1 MVIGE
6 EMKPRVTIQWDNSD
20 AKSAYATVFNVIG
33 SREEIVLLFGES
45 SASETGQRTVK
56 LSSRIVLNPPLSK
69 RLLILLEKALRKH
82 EDQYGPLQ
90 AEAPSPPG
98 LPVTPHPLA
107 GSLIGLVQELNVT
120 YDFERSVKLSPAKML
135 GNRFLITIDKSDIE
149 KNPHERILSICR
161 KLNMPED
168 FLEVF
173 RQNFS
178 QANPIDFGFE
188 ADEET
193 CIYKAYLDFLPKW
206 KREGEARGKK
216 PKTYL
221 MFLGFK
227 WDAFDNTKK
236 ALTKYTWSP
245 SLSFEGIEERLSGIF
260 EKSQNRGSLELVLE
274 FLRVISIR
282 TSHENVYYLDVTE
295 GNSRRRSFDINA
307 YSANL
312 DLQEMYPLLT
322 KIREHYF
329 ISGPEFHEL
338 YEQVKEKRFGHL
350 SGGVDRKG
358 NDFLTIYFGLEPVPS
373 FSAHQPSK
381 Q

>member
-1 MVIGE
+1 
-6 EMKPRVTIQWDNSD
+6 VTIHWDDSD
-20 AKSAYATVFNVIG
+20 IKSAYANVFNVIG
-33 SREEIVLLFGES
+33 SHEEIVFLFGES
-45 SASETGQRTVK
+45 RASDKSQRTVK
-56 LSSRIVLNPPLSK
+56 LSNRIVLNPHISK
-69 RLLILLEKALRKH
+69 RLLILLENALRKH

-107 GSLIGLVQELNVT
+107 DSLIGLVQELNVT
-120 YDFERSVKLSPAKML
+120 YDFERSIKLSPKKML
-135 GNRFLITIDKSDIE
+135 GNRFLITIDKNDIE
-149 KNPHERILSICR
+149 TNAHERILSICR

-188 ADEET
+188 ANEET

-206 KREGEARGKK
+206 KREGEAGDKK
-216 PKTYL
+216 PETYL

-236 ALTKYTWSP
+236 ALTKYTWYP
-245 SLSFEGIEERLSGIF
+245 SLSYEGIEERLSGIF
-260 EKSQNRGSLELVLE
+260 QKAQKVGSFELVQE
-274 FLRVISIR
+274 FLRVISAR
-282 TSHENVYYLDVTE
+282 TTRENVYYLDVTE

-312 DLQEMYPLLT
+312 DIQEMYPLLM
-322 KIREHYF
+322 KICDHYS
-329 ISGPEFHEL
+329 ISGQDFHGL

-381 Q
+381 P

>member
-1 MVIGE
+1 M
-6 EMKPRVTIQWDNSD
+6 
-20 AKSAYATVFNVIG
+20 
-33 SREEIVLLFGES
+33 S
-45 SASETGQRTVK
+45 SK
-56 LSSRIVLNPPLSK
+56 
-69 RLLILLEKALRKH
+69 
-82 EDQYGPLQ
+82 
-90 AEAPSPPG
+90 
-98 LPVTPHPLA
+98 
-107 GSLIGLVQELNVT
+107 
-120 YDFERSVKLSPAKML
+120 KML
-135 GNRFLITIDKSDIE
+135 GNRFLITIDKNDIE
-149 KNPHERILSICR
+149 TNAHERILSICR
-161 KLNMPED
+161 MLKMPED

-206 KREGEARGKK
+206 KTAGEAGGEK

-227 WDAFDNTKK
+227 WDAFDNAKK
-236 ALTKYTWSP
+236 ALTRYTWHP

-260 EKSQNRGSLELVLE
+260 QKAQRVGSFELVQE
-274 FLRVISIR
+274 FLRVISAR
-282 TSHENVYYLDVTE
+282 TNHENVYYLDVTE

-312 DLQEMYPLLT
+312 DLQEMYPLLM
-322 KIREHYF
+322 KIREHYS
-329 ISGPEFHEL
+329 ISELEFHEL
-338 YEQVKEKRFGHL
+338 YEQVKVKRFGHL

-373 FSAHQPSK
+373 FSAQQPSE